1 MSGQIHSPGDP
12 HPHHVSL
19 SRALPCQLPHRAPG
33 SPASVK
39 PICHQAAP
47 SPSPPAPAQQQ
58 TLSQRHQPL
67 HLSSSAS
74 ILPSWGKLRHHLNKK
89 PQSPYR
95 WSACHFHGRCPG
107 QHQNCSEKHCPPDGK
122 EGGENGSGTKQGTA
136 TSTFA
141 REGFHE
147 ALSCGSSWEGTDWA
161 AGASEATD
169 TGVPCGREVRKHS
182 HQRNQGP
189 LMNAVTRRALTLL
202 GMVFACLV
210 VWLSASQ
217 ALIYAEPPGDLVKM
231 QLLI

>member
-19 SRALPCQLPHRAPG
+19 SGALPYQLPHRATG

-74 ILPSWGKLRHHLNKK
+74 TLPSWGKLRHHLNKK

-122 EGGENGSGTKQGTA
+122 EGGENGSGTKQVQPPAPSPG
-136 TSTFA
+136 
-141 REGFHE
+141 R
-147 ALSCGSSWEGTDWA
+147 
-161 AGASEATD
+161 ASMRLYRVA
-169 TGVPCGREVRKHS
+169 
-182 HQRNQGP
+182 
-189 LMNAVTRRALTLL
+189 
-202 GMVFACLV
+202 
-210 VWLSASQ
+210 
-217 ALIYAEPPGDLVKM
+217 PPGRQPTGRLG
-231 QLLI
+231 LLKPLTRVCRVDGRSGSTAMNGTGARR